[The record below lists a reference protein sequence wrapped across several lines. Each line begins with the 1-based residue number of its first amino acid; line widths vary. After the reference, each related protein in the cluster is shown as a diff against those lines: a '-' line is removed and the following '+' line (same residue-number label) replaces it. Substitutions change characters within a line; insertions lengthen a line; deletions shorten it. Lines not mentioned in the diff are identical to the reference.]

1 MKEAAHQR
9 HYDARLSRVTAYIH
23 DHLDDEL
30 DLNRLADI
38 ACVSPYHW
46 HRIYHAIHGETIA
59 ATVKRLRLHRA
70 AGYLAHSA
78 MAIKEV
84 AEKSGY
90 GSVQSFTRLFHAAYG
105 MPPARYRK
113 EGSHQQFK
121 SQQAAEI
128 AMSYDVKIASQ
139 PPLTAVTLDHQG
151 SYMLIGRAF
160 DTLFGWL
167 GSRNLIGPGTRSIG
181 VYLDD
186 PSIVPETQLRSK
198 AGVILNQPI
207 ALEAPLALTEVAGG
221 TYAVLTYKG
230 PYADM
235 KFAYQWLYGTWL
247 VQSGREAADAP
258 VYEEYLNDPRNT
270 APTEL
275 LTAIYLPLR

>member
-70 AGYLAHSA
+70 AGYLAQSS
-78 MAIKEV
+78 MAVKEI

-90 GSVQSFTRLFHAAYG
+90 ANVQSFTRIFHAAYG

-121 SQQAAEI
+121 ALHAGGI
-128 AMSYDVKIASQ
+128 AMSYDVKIETQA
-139 PPLTAVTLDHQG
+139 PLIAATLDHLG
-151 SYMLIGRAF
+151 SYMQIGRAF

-167 GSRNLIGPGTRSIG
+167 GSRNLLGPGTRSIG

-186 PSIVPETQLRSK
+186 PSIVPEAQLRSK
-198 AGVILNQPI
+198 AGVIMTQPMT
-207 ALEAPLALTEVAGG
+207 LEAPLALTEVAGG
-221 TYAVLTYKG
+221 RYAVLTYKG

-247 VQSGREAADAP
+247 PQSGQEAADAP
-258 VYEEYLNDPRNT
+258 VYEEYLNDPRST